1 MGNDSYNLR
10 DMNLTRLITR
20 ANLIIALVVLV
31 ILFVLYGNKP
41 MMNEWAEIIGLRWI
55 WVPIIIILFA
65 VILYGRYYFRKK
77 TEQ

>member
-1 MGNDSYNLR
+1 MLR
-10 DMNLTRLITR
+10 LVTR

-41 MMNEWAEIIGLRWI
+41 MMNEWAAMIGVRWI
-55 WVPIIIILFA
+55 WVPIIIIVFA
-65 VILYGRYYFRKK
+65 AVLYGRYYFRKK